1 MNRQQG
7 GGGPAQ
13 PVGRPGL
20 IPAESLPVWKA
31 LVQVF
36 ILLGIPIALLV
47 IARFILRRYFPELG
61 Y

>member
-7 GGGPAQ
+7 GGAAVQ
-13 PVGRPGL
+13 PTGRAGL
-20 IPAESLPVWKA
+20 IPANPLPVTTA
-31 LVQVF
+31 LVQVL

>member
-7 GGGPAQ
+7 GGGPVQ
-13 PVGRPGL
+13 PLGRPSL
-20 IPAESLPVWKA
+20 IPADPLPVWKA
-31 LVQVF
+31 LVQVG
-36 ILLGIPIALLV
+36 ILLGVPIALLV